1 MIKIKSIYQ
10 PVEKRDGFRI
20 LIDDL
25 YQLDISKETVQLDLW
40 LKELASSDDLIKWL
54 VDNHNKWSVY
64 KKKYLEEL
72 KSKKTLIKLINDIEK
87 KNGTITLLYATKDEK
102 RNNAVILRNKLQG
115 FKTIHTNVSRTHG

>member
-54 VDNHNKWSVY
+54 VYNHNKWSVY
-64 KKKYLEEL
+64 KKK
-72 KSKKTLIKLINDIEK
+72 
-87 KNGTITLLYATKDEK
+87 
-102 RNNAVILRNKLQG
+102 
-115 FKTIHTNVSRTHG
+115 